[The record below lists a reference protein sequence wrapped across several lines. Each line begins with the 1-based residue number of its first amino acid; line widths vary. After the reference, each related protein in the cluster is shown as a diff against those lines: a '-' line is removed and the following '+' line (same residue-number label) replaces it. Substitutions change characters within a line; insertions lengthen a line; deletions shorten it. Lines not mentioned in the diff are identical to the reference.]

1 MRHWV
6 TIVQLTLLAQASF
19 LTLSVLV
26 TNAQAQDIACEP
38 ITIFAAASTTNVM
51 EKIADDYE
59 RNTACSVTTVFAAS
73 GTLARQIES
82 GAPADLFLS
91 ANVEWMDWLEQS
103 AIVKPENRT
112 NLLGNDL
119 VLIVPKFTDFSSFN
133 LNTPQGLQ
141 SFLGERRLA
150 IGDPAS
156 VPAGRY
162 AVAYIRRMGLSK
174 DLKDNIVTAASVRA
188 ALTWV
193 ARDEAIAGIV
203 YRTDAMI
210 EDSVSIAATFP
221 APSDAP
227 IIYPLALMGR
237 TPHADA
243 RAFYDHLQTY
253 ASAVAFTDGGFR
265 RVSAE

>member
-1 MRHWV
+1 MSHCI
-6 TIVQLTLLAQASF
+6 TIVQATFLA
-19 LTLSVLV
+19 LSVLT

-38 ITIFAAASTTNVM
+38 ITIFAAASTTDVM

-59 RNTACSVTTVFAAS
+59 INTACSVTTVFAAS
-73 GTLARQIES
+73 GTLARQIAS

-103 AIVKPENRT
+103 AIIKPENRT

-119 VLIVPKFTDFSSFN
+119 VLIVPKFTDISAFD
-133 LNTPQGLQ
+133 LNTPEGLLT
-141 SFLGERRLA
+141 FLGDGRLA

-162 AVAYIRRMGLSK
+162 ADAYIRRMGLSK
-174 DLKDNIVTAASVRA
+174 ELKDNIVTAASVRA

-193 ARDEAIAGIV
+193 ARNEAVAGIV
-203 YRTDAMI
+203 YRTDAII
-210 EDSVSIAATFP
+210 EDNVSIAATFP
-221 APSDAP
+221 ATADAP
-227 IIYPLALMGR
+227 IVYPLALIGR

-253 ASAVAFTDGGFR
+253 VTAVAFTDGGFR

>member
-1 MRHWV
+1 MKHQIA
-6 TIVQLTLLAQASF
+6 IVQAALF
-19 LTLSVLV
+19 VMSVLI
-26 TNAQAQDIACEP
+26 TNAHAQDVACEP
-38 ITIFAAASTTNVM
+38 ITIFAAASTTDVM
-51 EKIADDYE
+51 EKIANDYE

-73 GTLARQIES
+73 GTLARQIAS

-91 ANVEWMDWLEQS
+91 ANVAWMDWLEQS
-103 AIVKPENRT
+103 AILKPENRT

-119 VLIVPKFTDFSSFN
+119 VLIVPTSTDVTSVD
-133 LNTPQGLQ
+133 LNTPEGLL
-141 SFLGERRLA
+141 SFLGDERLA

-162 AVAYIRRMGLSK
+162 ADAYIRNMGLSK
-174 DLKDNIVTAASVRA
+174 TLEDNIVKAASVRA

-193 ARDEAIAGIV
+193 ARNEAAAGIV

-221 APSDAP
+221 ATSGAP
-227 IIYPLALMGR
+227 IVYPLALMGR
-237 TPHADA
+237 RPHADA

-253 ASAVAFTDGGFR
+253 EAAVAFIDGGFR

>member
-1 MRHWV
+1 MKHQIA
-6 TIVQLTLLAQASF
+6 IVQAALLVMSAF
-19 LTLSVLV
+19 T
-26 TNAQAQDIACEP
+26 TNAHAQDVACEP
-38 ITIFAAASTTNVM
+38 ITIFAAASTTDVM

-73 GTLARQIES
+73 GTLARQIAS

-91 ANVEWMDWLEQS
+91 ANVEWMDWLEHS
-103 AIVKPENRT
+103 AILKPENRT

-119 VLIVPKFTDFSSFN
+119 VLIVPTSTDATSAD
-133 LNTPQGLQ
+133 LNTPEGILA
-141 SFLGERRLA
+141 FLGDERLA

-162 AVAYIRRMGLSK
+162 ADAYIRRMGLSQN
-174 DLKDNIVTAASVRA
+174 LKDNIVTAASVRA

-193 ARDEAIAGIV
+193 ARNEAAAGIV

-221 APSDAP
+221 ATPGAP
-227 IIYPLALMGR
+227 IVYPLALMGR
-237 TPHADA
+237 HPHADA

-253 ASAVAFTDGGFR
+253 DAAVAFADGGFR